1 MKKPTTIAMLLLS
14 FAMTSAY
21 AANNEQPEK
30 PRNETEICAQE
41 AQGKSTADRYAYM
54 KECVQRKDVE
64 GKPSPSEETASA
76 KKKVCTAEAKS
87 HPTEERKKFIQQC
100 MKKKSTVPATPASAP
115 AQ

>member
-14 FAMTSAY
+14 FAMT
-21 AANNEQPEK
+21 AAHAANNNEQPEK

-64 GKPSPSEETASA
+64 GKPSPSEDTASA

-87 HPTEERKKFIQQC
+87 LPKD
-100 MKKKSTVPATPASAP
+100 
-115 AQ
+115 